1 MVSQLRVDKIVPVD
15 GAPTGGGGGIIQI
28 VSTTKTTAFTS
39 SSTSYVDITGL
50 SATITPKFNTS
61 KIYMTI
67 NLNSSSDTRYAA
79 FQFVRGSTPIAV
91 GTDATDTREAVT
103 MTTGSNNVITYDNLI
118 LRNQSMSILDSPATT
133 SATTYKV
140 QGKITYSTGN
150 FYINRTPYTDTTS
163 TYVMR
168 AASTIT
174 LMEVSA

>member
-1 MVSQLRVDKIVPVD
+1 MTSQLRVDKILPID
-15 GAPTGGGGGIIQI
+15 GAPTNGGGGIIQV

-61 KIYMTI
+61 KIYMTVD
-67 NLNSSSDTRYAA
+67 LNSSSDVRYAG
-79 FQFVRGSTPIAV
+79 FRFVRGSTPIAV
-91 GTDATDTREAVT
+91 GTDNTGSQEALT
-103 MTTGSNNVITYDNLI
+103 MTTGSNNAITYDNLI

-140 QGKITYSTGN
+140 QGKVTYSTGN
-150 FYINRTPYTDTTS
+150 FYINRCVYDTDQ
-163 TYVMR
+163 TYIMR

-174 LMEVSA
+174 LMEISA

>member
-1 MVSQLRVDKIVPVD
+1 MSSQLRVDKIVPVD
-15 GAPTGGGGGIIQI
+15 GVPTGGGGGIIQI

-61 KIYMTI
+61 KIYMTV
-67 NLNSSSDTRYAA
+67 NLNSCADTRYAA

-91 GTDATDTREAVT
+91 GTDATESRENITFTANSN
-103 MTTGSNNVITYDNLI
+103 SNNTHDNLV
-118 LRNQSMSILDSPATT
+118 LNNQAMSILDSPATT

-150 FYINRTPYTDTTS
+150 FYINRQVNDADQ
-163 TYVMR
+163 TYIIR

>member
-1 MVSQLRVDKIVPVD
+1 MTSQLRVDKIVPVD
-15 GAPTGGGGGIIQI
+15 GAPTGGGGGIVQI

-61 KIYMTI
+61 KIYMRLD
-67 NLNSSSDTRYAA
+67 LNSSADTRYAA

-91 GTDATDTREAVT
+91 GTDATDNREAVT
-103 MTTGSNNVITYDNLI
+103 MTAGSNNANTHDSLI

-140 QGKITYSTGN
+140 QGKVMYGTGN
-150 FYINRTPYTDTTS
+150 FYINRCVNDDNN

>member
-1 MVSQLRVDKIVPVD
+1 MASQLRVDKIVPVD
-15 GAPTGGGGGIIQI
+15 GVPTGGGGGIIQI

-61 KIYMTI
+61 KIYMTV

-79 FQFVRGSTPIAV
+79 FQFVRGSTAIAV

-140 QGKITYSTGN
+140 QGKVTYSTGN
-150 FYINRTPYTDTTS
+150 FYINRCVYDTDQ
-163 TYVMR
+163 TYIMR

-174 LMEVSA
+174 LMEISA

>member
-1 MVSQLRVDKIVPVD
+1 MTSQLRVDKIVPVD
-15 GAPTGGGGGIIQI
+15 GVPSGGGGGIIQV

-50 SATITPKFNTS
+50 SATITPKFSTS
-61 KIYMTI
+61 KIYMTV
-67 NLNSSSDTRYAA
+67 NLNSSSDVRYAA
-79 FQFVRGSTPIAV
+79 FRFVRGSTPIAV
-91 GTDATDTREAVT
+91 GTDTTGSQEAVT
-103 MTTGSNNVITYDNLI
+103 MTTGSNNAITYDNLI
-118 LRNQSMSILDSPATT
+118 LRNQAMSILDSPATT

>member
-1 MVSQLRVDKIVPVD
+1 MASQLRVDKILPVD

-61 KIYMTI
+61 KIYMRLD
-67 NLNSSSDTRYAA
+67 LNSSADTRYAA
-79 FQFVRGSTPIAV
+79 FQFVRDSTAIAV
-91 GTDATDTREAVT
+91 GTDADSTREAVT
-103 MTTGSNNVITYDNLI
+103 MTAGSNNVITYDNLI
-118 LRNQSMSILDSPATT
+118 LRNQSMAILDSPATT

-140 QGKITYSTGN
+140 QGKVTYSTGN
-150 FYINRTPYTDTTS
+150 FYINRCVYDDNE

-174 LMEVSA
+174 LMEISA